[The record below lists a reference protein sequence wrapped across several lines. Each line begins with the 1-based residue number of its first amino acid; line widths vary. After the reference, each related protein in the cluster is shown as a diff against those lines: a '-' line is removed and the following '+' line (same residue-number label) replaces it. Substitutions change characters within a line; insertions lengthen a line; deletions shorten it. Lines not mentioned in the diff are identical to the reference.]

1 MLKKVKVSFN
11 SPVILGF
18 TLACFAVMIISTVTG
33 GASNR
38 ALFSVYAS
46 SLADPLT
53 YFRLFGHVLGHGGWD
68 HFMGNIMLIL
78 IVGPLLEEKYGS
90 RNILEVIAA
99 TALATGIINMI
110 IFPHTQLLGA
120 SGVVFA
126 FILLSSLTCIKDG
139 QIPLTFILVAVIYIG
154 QQVFDGLFINDNVS
168 NLTHIVGGIV
178 GTILGYSMNKGG
190 VKKA

>member
-18 TLACFAVMIISTVTG
+18 TLACFAVMILSTVTG

-46 SLADPLT
+46 SLTDPLT

-154 QQVFDGLFINDNVS
+154 QQVFDGLFVNDNVS

>member
-1 MLKKVKVSFN
+1 
-11 SPVILGF
+11 
-18 TLACFAVMIISTVTG
+18 
-33 GASNR
+33 
-38 ALFSVYAS
+38 
-46 SLADPLT
+46 
-53 YFRLFGHVLGHGGWD
+53 
-68 HFMGNIMLIL
+68 MGNIMLIL

-90 RNILEVIAA
+90 KNILTVIIA
-99 TALATGIINMI
+99 TALATGLINVI
-110 IFPHTQLLGA
+110 LFPHSQLLGA

-154 QQVFDGLFINDNVS
+154 QQVFDGIFVNDNVS

-178 GTILGYSMNKGG
+178 GTIFGYSMNKGG

>member
-18 TLACFAVMIISTVTG
+18 TLACFAVMILSAVTG
-33 GASNR
+33 GAANR

-46 SLADPLT
+46 SLTDPLT

-154 QQVFDGLFINDNVS
+154 QQVFDGLFVNDNVS